1 MTICN
6 TTRIEF
12 STCKGR
18 KVNGQFNGGDITS
31 DGGVMMLSQVDKK
44 LQLTKRLARVV
55 TDPRVKKRCDH
66 STLNLLRQRI
76 YGLCLGYEDLN
87 DHDTIRKDIG
97 LQTAVSS
104 DRDLASA
111 STLCRFENRVDS
123 KTLWTISEI
132 LVESFIES
140 FEKKPRELILDFDS
154 TDDPVHGEQVGS
166 FFHGY
171 YDHYCFLPLYVFCGT
186 KLLVAYLRPSNIDNA
201 QHAWA
206 ILSLLVRRLRQA
218 WPEVKIIFRA
228 DSGFCRHQMFEWC
241 EKHDVQYVVGI
252 AKNSRLLE
260 KAQPL
265 MSRAHRQYR
274 ETGKKQR
281 LFDSISYAANT
292 WKRPRRV
299 IVKAEHNS
307 KGQNPRFVVTNIT
320 GDAKQLYDR
329 LYCARGEAE
338 NRIKEQQMC
347 LFAERTSCMNW
358 LPNQFR
364 LLLSSL
370 AYVLLEAIRSIALK
384 GTQLANARCDTIR
397 LKLLKIGAVLI
408 RNTRQIRF
416 LLSSA
421 YPYQSLFLLVSR
433 RLAAQ

>member
-1 MTICN
+1 MTVCN
-6 TTRIEF
+6 TTQFKF

-18 KVNGQFNGGDITS
+18 KVNGQFTGGDITS
-31 DGGVMMLSQVDKK
+31 DGGVMLLSQVDKK

-55 TDPRVKKRCDH
+55 NDPRVKWRCDH
-66 STLNLLRQRI
+66 SVLYLLRQRI

-111 STLCRFENRVDS
+111 STLCRFENRVDT
-123 KTLWTISEI
+123 KTLWAISEM
-132 LVESFIES
+132 LVENFIDSFK
-140 FEKKPRELILDFDS
+140 KKPRELILDFDS
-154 TDDPVHGEQVGS
+154 TDDPVHGDQIGS

-186 KLLVAYLRPSNIDNA
+186 KLLAAYLRPSNIDNA

-206 ILSLLVRRLRQA
+206 ILSLLVKRLRKA

-228 DSGFCRHQMFEWC
+228 DSGFCRHRIFDWC
-241 EKHDVQYVVGI
+241 EKHDVRYIVGI

-265 MSRAHRQYR
+265 INLAHRQYR
-274 ETGKKQR
+274 ETAIKQR
-281 LFDSISYAANT
+281 LFDSIPYSAHT
-292 WKRPRRV
+292 WKRQRRV
-299 IVKAEHNS
+299 IVKAEHS
-307 KGQNPRFVVTNIT
+307 AKGQNPRFVVTNIT
-320 GDAKQLYDR
+320 GEAKQLYDR
-329 LYCARGEAE
+329 IYCARGEAE
-338 NRIKEQQMC
+338 NRIKEQQLC
-347 LFAERTSCMNW
+347 LFADRTSCMNW

-421 YPYQSLFLLVSR
+421 YPYKFLFLLVSK
-433 RLAAQ
+433 RLAGQ